1 MKFKCNQS
9 GNTVEFFQEHEI
21 AEMRKHAGYTE
32 VPPEAPKPVAPT
44 TPSTSS
50 SNSKKVAKNEISISG
65 ESANSGN

>member
-32 VPPEAPKPVAPT
+32 VPPEAPKPVT
-44 TPSTSS
+44 TTSQT
-50 SNSKKVAKNEISISG
+50 SKKVAKNEINIDGAYS
-65 ESANSGN
+65 NSGN

>member
-32 VPPEAPKPVAPT
+32 VPPEAPKPTTSPT
-44 TPSTSS
+44 
-50 SNSKKVAKNEISISG
+50 SNKKVAKNESSISG
-65 ESANSGN
+65 ESINSGN